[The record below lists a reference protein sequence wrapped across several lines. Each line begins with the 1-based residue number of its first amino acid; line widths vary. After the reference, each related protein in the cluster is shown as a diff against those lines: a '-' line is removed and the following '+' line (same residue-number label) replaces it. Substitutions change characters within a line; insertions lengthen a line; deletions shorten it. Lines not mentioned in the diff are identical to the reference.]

1 MIVVDANAV
10 LYAVLPGPM
19 TETARAWLVKYP
31 NLFATALLFDE
42 VRNVLT
48 GYVRRGTLTAAEAT
62 TLCGVIR
69 AQVTAVEMADDGA
82 VIALALQTG
91 LSAYDATHVAAA
103 QRLGARL
110 LTGDKKILAAC
121 PDVAA
126 DVRVMP

>member
-10 LYAVLPGPM
+10 LYAVLPGP
-19 TETARAWLVKYP
+19 TTDAARAWLAKYP
-31 NLFATALLFDE
+31 NLFAASLLFDE

-48 GYVRRGTLTAAEAT
+48 GYVRRGSLTEAEAT
-62 TLCGVIR
+62 TLCAVIR
-69 AQVTAVEMADDGA
+69 AQVTAVEMTDDGA
-82 VIALALQTG
+82 VIALALETG

-103 QRLGARL
+103 KRMGARL

-121 PDVAA
+121 PAVAV